1 MKRLI
6 RFVLVTGVF
15 MIIISGHSY
24 AQHKYDVLPWKSH
37 VSLFQYLMQ
46 QVDRQYDQ
54 RLDNLNAAIESPVS
68 ICQYRDSRKERFLN
82 LLGQLPPKE
91 PLDVKITGKIKRD
104 GYHIEKVI
112 YQSFPH
118 HHVTA
123 NLYVSDNTRGKVPGV
138 LFFCGHEMT
147 SKATESYQKT
157 AILFATHGFVVLVI
171 DPISQS
177 ERIQLTDKQGINL
190 TRGAT
195 TEHTM
200 LNAGSNL
207 VGTSVVAYQLWDNER
222 GLDYLLSR
230 PEVDTTR
237 IGVVGNSGGGTQA
250 TYFMAYEPRAK
261 VAVPCSFVT
270 RRANVFQT
278 IGPQDGCWWIPFEG
292 SDRLDIG
299 DFLIMH
305 APQPLLI
312 LSARYDFFD
321 YAGTKETYEKMKQV
335 YRVFGAPEKVM
346 KFTWSDGHGISK
358 PKREAAV
365 TWFRRWF
372 YQDTTKVKEGDLQIL
387 SPGELQ
393 CTKTGQ
399 VNTSFPDEVDVQDH
413 NLAIADSLKQVR
425 KAFHKQSTRT
435 EFLTQIRKTLGLPGK
450 ETTKVEPEW
459 RGEVSNGSVT
469 FKKVII
475 RREGQIPLP
484 ALVAYPKQETGIRKV
499 VVWFDE
505 KGKSVV
511 ADSTDLIKKYLN
523 NRDAVILADM
533 RGMGEAEDPKEYNA
547 SKYFDHEYRNVMIS
561 LHIGRPLLGQRVE
574 DVMTVMD
581 FIRTQD
587 PLKDKAVEIHATG
600 IAAPAVLHAA
610 VFDHQISKL
619 YLSHTIT
626 SYHYILEHPMMMD
639 AYSYVLPNVL
649 RYYDLPDLVSLI
661 GKSRV
666 LYSDTF

>member
-1 MKRLI
+1 MKKGILI
-6 RFVLVTGVF
+6 AGILLFF
-15 MIIISGHSY
+15 SSGPVY
-24 AQHKYDVLPWKSH
+24 AQHKYDILPWKSY

-46 QVDRQYDQ
+46 QVHQLYKQ
-54 RLDNLNAAIESPVS
+54 RLDNLDAAIQSPVS
-68 ICQYRDSRKERFLN
+68 MREYRKSRKERFLN
-82 LLGQLPPKE
+82 LLGHLPSKT
-91 PLDVKITGKIKRD
+91 PLHAEVTGQIKCD

-118 HHVTA
+118 HHVTV
-123 NLYVSDNTRGKVPGV
+123 NLYVPDNTRGKVPGV

-147 SKATESYQKT
+147 SKATQSYQKT

-177 ERIQLTDKQGINL
+177 ERIQLTDKQGNNL

-237 IGVVGNSGGGTQA
+237 IGVVGNSGGGTQT
-250 TYFMAYEPRAK
+250 TYFMSFEPQAK
-261 VAVPCSFVT
+261 VAAPCSFVT

-292 SDRLDIG
+292 RERLDIG

-305 APQPLLI
+305 APKPLLI

-321 YAGTKETYEKMKQV
+321 YVGTKETYDKMKQV
-335 YRVFGAPEKVM
+335 YQVLDAPEKVK

-372 YQDTTKVKEGDLQIL
+372 YNDTTEVSEENLNTLTPQ
-387 SPGELQ
+387 ELQ
-393 CTKTGQ
+393 CTKSGQ

-413 NLAIADSLKQVR
+413 NLLIADSLKKVR
-425 KAFHKQSTRT
+425 KSFKKQSTNAQ
-435 EFLTQIRKTLGLPGK
+435 FIAQIRKTLGLPQK
-450 ETTKVEPEW
+450 ETTEVNPEW
-459 RGEVSNGSVT
+459 HGEVSNGTVT

-475 RREGQIPLP
+475 RRKGQVPLP
-484 ALVAYPKQETGIRKV
+484 ALIAYPTDKTSINQV
-499 VVWFDE
+499 VVWFNE
-505 KGKSVV
+505 KGKSVIT
-511 ADSTDLIKKYLN
+511 DSTDLIKKYLKS
-523 NRDAVILADM
+523 DDVVILADM
-533 RGMGEAEDPKEYNA
+533 RGMGETEDPKEYNA

-581 FIRTQD
+581 FVRIQY
-587 PLKDKAVEIHATG
+587 PLKDKAVEINATG
-600 IAAPAVLHAA
+600 TAAPAVLHAA

-619 YLSHTIT
+619 YLSHAIT
-626 SYHYILEHPMMMD
+626 SYRYILEHPMMMD

-649 RYYDLPDLVSLI
+649 RYYDLPDLVQLV
-661 GKSRV
+661 GRDKVVYQNAKR
-666 LYSDTF
+666 